1 MLALALW
8 CAPRGIVA
16 GELSGPQVK
25 AWFVV
30 NFVKYT
36 DWPGGRPA
44 IVQLCTLGQ
53 DATVS
58 ALAALE
64 GHSVGATTIRIK
76 TAVTMVEAASCQVMY
91 IADSEARR
99 VSAIL
104 GSLAALPIL
113 TVSEIDGFIDQGGM
127 IGLVA
132 QDDRYV
138 FEINLDAAHALGGCR
153 AELCRRHRV
162 PGGAPCG
169 GVGGP
174 GA

>member
-1 MLALALW
+1 MWGEGYNAGWTASADGADLGS
-8 CAPRGIVA
+8 PSPVA
-16 GELSGPQVK
+16 NGN
-25 AWFVV
+25 AW
-30 NFVKYT
+30 
-36 DWPGGRPA
+36 WRPA
-44 IVQLCTLGQ
+44 STSTAVVHLRWAPQRGEAIALG
-53 DATVS
+53 VS

-138 FEINLDAAHALGGCR
+138 FEINLDAAHALGLMPNTSMLR
-153 AELCRRHRV
+153 LARRVIHLKAR
-162 PGGAPCG
+162 
-169 GVGGP
+169 
-174 GA
+174 